1 MHERVSVE
9 DVSSVGLAMLRRYLI
24 ASGWTRRRFR
34 EDASPTLVNG
44 SEVFARGIGGQSAPP
59 ILLPSEAI
67 AVDLPQRIRDA
78 VQILTEF
85 ESRGSQDV
93 VDSIKR
99 VGYDV
104 VRSAI
109 PSEFVTNDTIGLATA
124 TNFVSQMRGLLAAT
138 ATTEKKPRP
147 TFGRLLKE
155 SVQYADACRF
165 AHTYRGSF
173 GFVIESPLPEL
184 DLMPLLVDAS
194 PTPFERRVLQ
204 RFARGISTV
213 VQAVDA
219 DSTTPITS
227 AVNSGFSA
235 NGCEQFAD
243 LIDAVSPAGLKFAF
257 DLSPEWAVDRSMN
270 GAVYLVTATH
280 GEACRSAAREL
291 RRDDTAVPVDVA
303 GRVVR
308 LQNQTDPSDL
318 TSQTGEH
325 EIVVLWSSN
334 DFGDIQVR
342 TNLIP
347 ADYLAAVNAHAQG
360 LPIWVSGTLVRS
372 GRQWLLN
379 APHSFKIPRQNELN
393 FGEEEKSS

>member
-9 DVSSVGLAMLRRYLI
+9 NVSSVGLAMLRRYLI

-44 SEVFARGIGGQSAPP
+44 SEVFARENDGRSAPP

-67 AVDLPQRIRDA
+67 AVDLPQRVRDA

-85 ESRGSQDV
+85 ETRGSQDV
-93 VDSIKR
+93 IDSIKR

-147 TFGRLLKE
+147 AFGRLLKE

-173 GFVIESPLPEL
+173 GFVIESPLPAL
-184 DLMPLLVDAS
+184 DLMPLLVDAP

-213 VQAVDA
+213 VEAVDA
-219 DSTTPITS
+219 DSTMPITS

-257 DLSPEWAVDRSMN
+257 DLSPEWAVDRSMD
-270 GAVYLVTATH
+270 GAVFTVTAAH

-291 RRDDTAVPVDVA
+291 RRNDTAVPVDVA

-347 ADYLAAVNAHAQG
+347 ADYLAAVGAHAQG
-360 LPIWVSGTLVRS
+360 LPIWVSGTLVRA

-379 APHSFKIPRQNELN
+379 APHSFRVPHQNELN
-393 FGEEEKSS
+393 FDEEEKSN

>member
-9 DVSSVGLAMLRRYLI
+9 NASAVSLTTLRRYLI
-24 ASGWTRRRFR
+24 ASGWTRRGFR
-34 EDASPTLVNG
+34 EDARLALANG
-44 SEVFARGIGGQSAPP
+44 YEVFARQMDGRSAPP

-67 AVDLPQRIRDA
+67 AVDLPQRVRDA
-78 VQILTEF
+78 VQVLTEF
-85 ESRGSQDV
+85 ETRDSQDV
-93 VDSIKR
+93 IDSIKR

-104 VRSAI
+104 IRSAI
-109 PSEFVTNDTIGLATA
+109 PSEFVTDDTIRLAAA
-124 TNFVSQMRGLLAAT
+124 TDFVSQMRGLLAAT

-165 AHTYRGSF
+165 GHTYRGSF
-173 GFVIESPLPEL
+173 GFVIESPLPAL
-184 DLMPLLVDAS
+184 DLMPLLVDAP

-204 RFARGISTV
+204 RFAKGISTV
-213 VQAVDA
+213 VQAVA
-219 DSTTPITS
+219 AKSTVPITS

-243 LIDAVSPAGLKFAF
+243 LIDTVSPAGLKFTF
-257 DLSPEWAVDRSMN
+257 DLSPEWAVDRSMD
-270 GAVYLVTATH
+270 GAVYLVTAAH

-291 RRDDTAVPVDVA
+291 RRDDTAVPVNVA

-342 TNLIP
+342 TNLTP
-347 ADYLAAVNAHAQG
+347 ADYLAAVGAHGQG
-360 LPIWVSGTLVRS
+360 LPIWVSGTLVHV
-372 GRQWLLN
+372 GRQWVLN
-379 APHSFKIPRQNELN
+379 APHSFRVPRQNELH
-393 FGEEEKSS
+393 FDDEEKTN

>member
-1 MHERVSVE
+1 MRERVSVE
-9 DVSSVGLAMLRRYLI
+9 DVSSVSLAMLRRYLI
-24 ASGWTRRRFR
+24 ASGWTRRGFR
-34 EDASPTLVNG
+34 EDASPALVNG
-44 SEVFARGIGGQSAPP
+44 AEVFAREIDRRSAPP

-67 AVDLPQRIRDA
+67 AVDLPQRVRDA
-78 VQILTEF
+78 VQVLTEF
-85 ESRGSQDV
+85 ETRGSQDV
-93 VDSIKR
+93 IDSIKR

-104 VRSAI
+104 IRSAI
-109 PSEFVTNDTIGLATA
+109 PSEFVTDDTIRLATA
-124 TNFVSQMRGLLAAT
+124 TDFVSQMRGLLAAT

-165 AHTYRGSF
+165 GHTYRGSF
-173 GFVIESPLPEL
+173 GFVIESPLPAL
-184 DLMPLLVDAS
+184 DLMPLLVDAP

-219 DSTTPITS
+219 DSTVPITS
-227 AVNSGFSA
+227 AVNAGFSA

-243 LIDAVSPAGLKFAF
+243 LIDAVSPAGLKFSF
-257 DLSPEWAVDRSMN
+257 DLSPEWAVDRSMD
-270 GAVYLVTATH
+270 GAVYLVTAAH

-347 ADYLAAVNAHAQG
+347 ADYLAAVGAHGQG
-360 LPIWVSGTLVRS
+360 LPIWVSGTLVRV
-372 GRQWLLN
+372 GRQWVLN
-379 APHSFKIPRQNELN
+379 APHSFKVPRQNELD
-393 FGEEEKSS
+393 FDDEEKAT